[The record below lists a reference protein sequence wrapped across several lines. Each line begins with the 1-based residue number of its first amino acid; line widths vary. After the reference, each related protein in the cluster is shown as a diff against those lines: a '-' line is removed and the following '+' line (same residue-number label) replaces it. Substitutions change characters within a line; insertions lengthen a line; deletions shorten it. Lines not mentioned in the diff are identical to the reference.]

1 MRENAGKMRTKITPN
16 TDSFYAGNIGL
27 LATET
32 MTRVSLQKK
41 SKYKTFE
48 ELKNHEFKNF
58 FFRNFPEIIF

>member
-1 MRENAGKMRTKITPN
+1 
-16 TDSFYAGNIGL
+16 
-27 LATET
+27 